1 MKKNLKIGISITID
15 TKHHPQL
22 IPPMTDIE
30 LMSVRKLIEIT
41 DDFYERTDS
50 YLRAVLRPQE
60 YERFLEIVT
69 DKLGN
74 LTKDESALVQQFL
87 LPLHE
92 QSFISFKG
100 VTKETTES
108 TML

>member
-1 MKKNLKIGISITID
+1 MKKNLKIGISVTID
-15 TKHHPQL
+15 TEDHPQL
-22 IPPMTDIE
+22 IPPMIDSD

-50 YLRAVLRPQE
+50 YLRAVLRPE
-60 YERFLEIVT
+60 VYNEFLELVNE
-69 DKLGN
+69 KLGS
-74 LTKDESALVQQFL
+74 LTKDESALVNQFL

-108 TML
+108 T